1 MHKTCRQHPRLTLD
15 GDMNRYRENRV
26 VRLLER
32 VTSLYAILE
41 PCGTPYRACMAY
53 LISTAKGDDNS
64 MASENEDESENTT
77 VEDETNDADT
87 TSDGNDSSA
96 VDDAREIFNV
106 ISEKLDKIIT
116 KIDDAIGSMVENGA
130 TVREGD
136 ADDVD
141 DDGDNEPDSLEDMDF
156 KL

>member
-1 MHKTCRQHPRLTLD
+1 MPPIPTVDSD
-15 GDMNRYRENRV
+15 GGIRRYRENRA
-26 VRLLER
+26 VRLFER
-32 VTSLYAILE
+32 VTSHYAILE

-53 LISTAKGDDNS
+53 LISAAKGDDNS
-64 MASENEDESENTT
+64 MASENEDESENIT

-87 TSDGNDSSA
+87 TSDDKDSSA

-136 ADDVD
+136 ADDGD

>member
-1 MHKTCRQHPRLTLD
+1 
-15 GDMNRYRENRV
+15 
-26 VRLLER
+26 
-32 VTSLYAILE
+32 
-41 PCGTPYRACMAY
+41 
-53 LISTAKGDDNS
+53 

-77 VEDETNDADT
+77 VEDETNDAGT
-87 TSDGNDSSA
+87 TSDDKDSSA

-136 ADDVD
+136 ADD
-141 DDGDNEPDSLEDMDF
+141 GDNEPDSLEDMDF

>member
-1 MHKTCRQHPRLTLD
+1 MHKTCRQYPRLTHD
-15 GDMNRYRENRV
+15 DDMNRYRENRV

-64 MASENEDESENTT
+64 MASENEDDRENIT
-77 VEDETNDADT
+77 VEDETNDAGT
-87 TSDGNDSSA
+87 TSD
-96 VDDAREIFNV
+96 VYDAREIFNV

-136 ADDVD
+136 ADDGD

>member
-1 MHKTCRQHPRLTLD
+1 
-15 GDMNRYRENRV
+15 
-26 VRLLER
+26 
-32 VTSLYAILE
+32 
-41 PCGTPYRACMAY
+41 
-53 LISTAKGDDNS
+53 

-77 VEDETNDADT
+77 IEDETNDADT
-87 TSDGNDSSA
+87 TSGDKDSSA

-136 ADDVD
+136 ADDGD

>member
-1 MHKTCRQHPRLTLD
+1 
-15 GDMNRYRENRV
+15 
-26 VRLLER
+26 
-32 VTSLYAILE
+32 
-41 PCGTPYRACMAY
+41 
-53 LISTAKGDDNS
+53 

-77 VEDETNDADT
+77 VEDETNDDK
-87 TSDGNDSSA
+87 DSSA

-136 ADDVD
+136 ADDGD